1 LILHGFDFCCRLQS
15 GRFAVTHQNSDHLY
29 TGEDM
34 KHRWLVLA
42 ALLGTLL
49 ASPFAQP
56 AIPARAENG
65 KAGEPFQGE
74 ALCLP
79 GAYLSLPGDCLPL
92 GPSQTLTDL
101 AKKGLTFPP
110 RPLPAAAP
118 PSDLTKSPVLIA
130 RINIEATEPAQIYAS
145 LDDAV
150 AGNNPVRQIAPGT
163 GLRYVSYVQESRVN
177 GKPFV
182 QLKSGEWMRASPAGY
197 SFFQGL
203 LFQKTPANAF
213 GWMVDHA
220 RARTQPNW
228 NAPEVGETILRE
240 SVIQIYDVVVVD
252 DMEWYMV
259 GPDQWVPWQDARR
272 VRIDTT
278 PPQGITGD
286 RWIMVDLY
294 DQTLAVYDHR
304 QLVFS
309 TLIAS
314 GGEPFYTRPGLF
326 KIFKKKPLETMSG
339 AFEAG
344 KTDYY
349 YLEDVPWTMYFDQA
363 RALHGAYWRAWYGF
377 PGTHGCVNLSI
388 GDSAWLYQWANEGD
402 PVYVWDPSGK
412 TPTDPKLYSE
422 GGA

>member
-1 LILHGFDFCCRLQS
+1 MR
-15 GRFAVTHQNSDHLY
+15 T
-29 TGEDM
+29 
-34 KHRWLVLA
+34 RWLVLVIISSI
-42 ALLGTLL
+42 LL
-49 ASPFAQP
+49 APVLP
-56 AIPARAENG
+56 AHAEDG
-65 KAGEPFQGE
+65 KAGEPYPGT

-79 GAYLSLPGDCLPL
+79 DAYLNDPGDCLPL

-110 RPLPAAAP
+110 RPLPAATP
-118 PSDLTKSPVLIA
+118 PRELTNSPVTVA
-130 RINIEATEPAQIYAS
+130 KINIEATEAAQIYAS
-145 LDDAV
+145 LDDASS
-150 AGNNPVRQIAPGT
+150 GNNPVRQIAPGT
-163 GLRYVSYVQESRVN
+163 GLRYVSYVQVSRVN

-182 QLKSGEWMRASPAGY
+182 QLKTGEWMRASPAGY
-197 SFFQGL
+197 SYFQGL
-203 LFQKTPANAF
+203 AFQKTPANAF

-220 RARTQPNW
+220 KARSAPSW
-228 NAPEVGETILRE
+228 NAPEVGETLLRE
-240 SVIQIYDVVVVD
+240 TVIQIYDVVQAEG
-252 DMEWYMV
+252 MEWFLI

-272 VRIDTT
+272 VRVDTT
-278 PPQGITGD
+278 PPQGVNGN
-286 RWIMVDLY
+286 RWIIVDLY
-294 DQTLAVYDHR
+294 DQTLAVYDNR
-304 QLVFS
+304 QLVFA
-309 TLIAS
+309 TLVAS

-326 KIFKKKPLETMSG
+326 KIYKKKPLETMSG

-388 GDSAWLYQWANEGD
+388 GDAAWLFQWANEGD

-412 TPTDPKLYSE
+412 TPTDPALYTE